1 LNLKNACQQ
10 EITDLDQQI
19 DELKDKLSDEFNYQS
34 EYVNKIPL
42 FIH

>member
-1 LNLKNACQQ
+1 LKNACQQ

-42 FIH
+42 FVH